1 IQAIRTTFDQAT
13 FLQTIS
19 AALSDTV
26 AIQAIS
32 TAFDQAAFLQT
43 VSTALSDT
51 VAIQAVGPAFGDAVG
66 IQAIRAAFSDDWVGK
81 SVCSE
86 YRESEAKQELAFH
99 DGVLQVF

>member
-1 IQAIRTTFDQAT
+1 MQAICTTFGQATCLQTVSTAFSDTVAIQAIRTTFDQAT

-19 AALSDTV
+19 A
-26 AIQAIS
+26 
-32 TAFDQAAFLQT
+32 
-43 VSTALSDT
+43 ALSDT

>member
-1 IQAIRTTFDQAT
+1 M
-13 FLQTIS
+13 QTIS